1 MNTEKSIEIK
11 ILSGDIT
18 MEDADALITAINSG
32 GMWFGG
38 VDGAIMRVAG
48 SQYHKQAATM
58 KLNDL
63 DTVIARGNR
72 NSHSGHFDNVVFV
85 IDDLKSDLHQ
95 VIFRGLDSADEA
107 GFKVVTIPA
116 MRTGVMLGVVEG
128 SLKEVVNEMV
138 KGIKKYVLHSMTSK
152 QRNPRIEEIKF
163 VIYNNPMLEDMIKR
177 TLVDSG
183 FGKYEN

>member
-1 MNTEKSIEIK
+1 
-11 ILSGDIT
+11 